1 MGNRLIVISSSHS
14 ADVLLNSVSIG
25 LEVPITFFTKSS
37 FTVKKASYSDLYK
50 HKNSNSNISIT
61 FIPPT
66 IEARNYMKNFWSPR
80 YKLSDLL
87 WKKLLVKSV
96 YQGQTVR

>member
-37 FTVKKASYSDLYK
+37 FAVKKASYSD
-50 HKNSNSNISIT
+50 
-61 FIPPT
+61 
-66 IEARNYMKNFWSPR
+66 
-80 YKLSDLL
+80 
-87 WKKLLVKSV
+87 
-96 YQGQTVR
+96 

>member
-37 FTVKKASYSDLYK
+37 FTVKKASYSD
-50 HKNSNSNISIT
+50 
-61 FIPPT
+61 
-66 IEARNYMKNFWSPR
+66 
-80 YKLSDLL
+80 
-87 WKKLLVKSV
+87 
-96 YQGQTVR
+96 